1 MINQEGAE
9 GQVGQD
15 RPPYD
20 TYSLS
25 MYGYRSVEG
34 IGKYFE
40 RSGKL
45 PHTWP
50 LCRPCEA
57 SLFPESSCSLRVMI
71 LGVPFSGVSGRF
83 TGRFS
88 PAFNHRSKQIPLAR
102 SALMK
107 LNQHPPGSPFCLLL
121 GIFGNP
127 TSFALLRILI
137 HMPCSPTL

>member
-1 MINQEGAE
+1 VINQEGAE
-9 GQVGQD
+9 GLVGQY

-25 MYGYRSVEG
+25 MYGYRSMEG
-34 IGKYFE
+34 LGSILNAAGSSHV
-40 RSGKL
+40 RG
-45 PHTWP
+45 H
-50 LCRPCEA
+50 CEA

-127 TSFALLRILI
+127 TSFTLLRILI